1 MARAQKEAE
10 KEANAIVNSLSHASE
25 AAISTTLTQ
34 IQEKLRNNVPLMY
47 HMWALLH
54 NEDWTAV
61 LVASIDGRK
70 PDPLAAT
77 GQAPVR
83 KLRSGMKKLFST
95 SAGHRVDKQIQRASC
110 RFMPFVSREACFTF
124 YALC

>member
-70 PDPLAAT
+70 PDSLAAT
-77 GQAPVR
+77 SQAPVR
-83 KLRSGMKKLFST
+83 KLRSGMKKLFHLS
-95 SAGHRVDKQIQRASC
+95 RPPC
-110 RFMPFVSREACFTF
+110 R
-124 YALC
+124 